1 MTLKDLMS
9 HIHKHLDL
17 TLGNKQSAQVD
28 IQINISQGGIGEC
41 YIQHKAKLVDKQII
55 ND

>member
-1 MTLKDLMS
+1 MTLNELQACIREKLNP
-9 HIHKHLDL
+9 LL
-17 TLGNKQSAQVD
+17 EQKQSGTL
-28 IQINISQGGIGEC
+28 NIEVNVSQGGIGEC